1 MGSFLKK
8 KLKTLF
14 LFIMFFGFIYVF
26 LESWGPV
33 GLWTSGR
40 QNPSK
45 DPHGRDA
52 NHRRRTKE
60 ADWNWRAGLKEF
72 KFGALF
78 SKIFKFKFG
87 ALFFSKIRK
96 LPAEKKSWS
105 PRFVCPPKRRASKSN
120 WSHRVRGKKRK
131 IELIYSKFS
140 SFNDPV
146 VK

>member
-1 MGSFLKK
+1 MVLSFYEW
-8 KLKTLF
+8 
-14 LFIMFFGFIYVF
+14 FIYFF

-78 SKIFKFKFG
+78 QKISNSNLALCFKIFQIQIWRS
-87 ALFFSKIRK
+87 FFSKFRK

-120 WSHRVRGKKRK
+120 WSHRVKGKKRK

-140 SFNDPV
+140 SFYDPV